1 MKKIQIKRIYV
12 DAEDEDGY
20 RILVDRLWPRGIKKE
35 YAKLDEWNKDIPPSD
50 DLRKWFDHQPER
62 FKEFEKKYRMELTK
76 KKEDLRRVRDI
87 AKHTNLTL
95 LYGANDPHINHAAV
109 LLKVLEKMKG

>member
-20 RILVDRLWPRGIKKE
+20 RILVDRSWPRGIKKE

-62 FKEFEKKYRMELTK
+62 FKEFEKKISHGAYQ
-76 KKEDLRRVRDI
+76 KER
-87 AKHTNLTL
+87 
-95 LYGANDPHINHAAV
+95 GSSQS
-109 LLKVLEKMKG
+109 KGYCEAHKSYASLWCKRPSY